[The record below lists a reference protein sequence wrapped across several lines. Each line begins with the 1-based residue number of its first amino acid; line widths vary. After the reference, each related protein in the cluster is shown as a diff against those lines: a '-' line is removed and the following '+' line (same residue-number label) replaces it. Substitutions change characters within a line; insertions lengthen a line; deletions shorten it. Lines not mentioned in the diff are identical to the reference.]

1 MMAVIVIRLLLLP
14 PLSLILLAILGWLLR
29 KHRAGRLLCAGS
41 LLLLLLLSTQFG
53 AWLLAHP
60 LEAMTRPLAAAE
72 RRDAQAIV
80 VLAAGRIKHSPEYGG
95 QDSPDSVALARLRY
109 AARLQHET
117 GLPLL
122 ASGGLADPEE
132 GLRPLSAAMA
142 DALEHDFATPVKWQE
157 DRSANTA
164 QNAEFSAAILK
175 QAGIRRILLVTD
187 AMHMPRAMLAFRL
200 QGMDALAAPTMFYTL
215 EPPGWS
221 DLLPS
226 AEGLRR
232 SNYALYEWLGLLWYR
247 VRLGN

>member
-1 MMAVIVIRLLLLP
+1 MNLVAVIRILLLP
-14 PLSLILLAILGWLLR
+14 PLSLILLAVLGWLLR

-60 LEAMTRPLAAAE
+60 LETMTRPLAAAD
-72 RRDAQAIV
+72 RREAQAIV
-80 VLAAGRIKHSPEYGG
+80 VLAAGRMKHSPEYDN
-95 QDSPDSVALARLRY
+95 QDIPDSVALARLRY
-109 AARLQHET
+109 AAKLQHET
-117 GLPLL
+117 GLSVLV
-122 ASGGLADPEE
+122 SGGMADAEE
-132 GLRPLSAAMA
+132 HLRPLSAGMA

-187 AMHMPRAMLAFRL
+187 AMHMPRAMLAFR
-200 QGMDALAAPTMFYTL
+200 QQDMDAIAAPTMFYTL
-215 EPPGWS
+215 TPLEPTCLVPGV
-221 DLLPS
+221 
-226 AEGLRR
+226 EGLRR

-247 VRLGN
+247 IRLGI